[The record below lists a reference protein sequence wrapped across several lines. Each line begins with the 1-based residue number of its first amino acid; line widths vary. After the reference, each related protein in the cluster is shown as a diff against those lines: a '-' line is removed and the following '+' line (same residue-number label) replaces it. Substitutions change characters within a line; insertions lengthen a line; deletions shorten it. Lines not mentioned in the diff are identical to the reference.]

1 MNLITTPNTVR
12 EKSYSLIAQPV
23 ILMAV
28 TSCHFHTGAAEDK
41 ELKSHSSK

>member
-1 MNLITTPNTVR
+1 MDLITAPNAVR
-12 EKSYSLIAQPV
+12 EKSYSLIAQPP

-28 TSCHFHTGAAEDK
+28 RRCHFHTEAVEDK